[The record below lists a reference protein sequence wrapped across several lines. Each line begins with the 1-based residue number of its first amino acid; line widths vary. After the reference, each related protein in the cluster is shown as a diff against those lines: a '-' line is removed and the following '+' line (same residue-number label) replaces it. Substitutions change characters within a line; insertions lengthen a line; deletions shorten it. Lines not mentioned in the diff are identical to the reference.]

1 MAGGMAVNQTTNT
14 PGSRPG
20 PLSGLKVLDLSR
32 VLSGPYCSMMLADL
46 GADVIKVERPGSGD
60 DTRAWGPPFVNGE
73 AAYFLSIN
81 RNKRSITVDL
91 KQEQGREIVYR
102 LAEKADVVLENFRP
116 GTADK
121 IGVGY
126 EQLRKINPGIVY
138 CSISGFGQDGPYRD
152 KPGYDALAQAMGGIM
167 GVTGTEDGPPVR
179 AGVAIADI
187 GAGMWAAFSILAA
200 LMHREKTGEG
210 QYIDVS
216 LLEGQIAWLT
226 YVAGN
231 YFASGRDG
239 RKYGSAH
246 PNIVPYQ
253 AFETA
258 DGHVMIAVGNE
269 NLWQRFCA
277 AAGFDDLVDDPRYA
291 TNSDRVQHRDEL
303 LAILEE
309 RIRQRTTSEWIAL
322 LDEAGVP
329 AGPIYRLSELFA
341 DPHVLHRQ
349 MKVDLEHPT
358 AGRISV
364 TGIPTKF
371 SRTPGAIIDPPPL
384 LGQHTDEILRELGYD
399 EGAIADLRSRGV
411 V

>member
-1 MAGGMAVNQTTNT
+1 
-14 PGSRPG
+14 
-20 PLSGLKVLDLSR
+20 
-32 VLSGPYCSMMLADL
+32 
-46 GADVIKVERPGSGD
+46 
-60 DTRAWGPPFVNGE
+60 
-73 AAYFLSIN
+73 
-81 RNKRSITVDL
+81 
-91 KQEQGREIVYR
+91 
-102 LAEKADVVLENFRP
+102 
-116 GTADK
+116 
-121 IGVGY
+121 
-126 EQLRKINPGIVY
+126 
-138 CSISGFGQDGPYRD
+138 YRD
-152 KPGYDALAQAMGGIM
+152 KPGYDAIAQAMGGIM
-167 GVTGTEDGPPVR
+167 GVTGTEDAPPVR

-187 GAGMWAAFSILAA
+187 GAGMWAAYAILAA
-200 LMHREKTGEG
+200 LLHREKTGEG

-231 YFASGRDG
+231 FFASGRDP
-239 RKYGSAH
+239 RRYGSAH

-258 DGHVMIAVGNE
+258 DGHVMLAVGNDG
-269 NLWQRFCA
+269 LWRRFCQ
-277 AAGFDDLVDDPRYA
+277 AAGFEDLLEDPRYA

-309 RIRQRTTSEWIAL
+309 RMKQRTTAQWIAL

-329 AGPIYRLSELFA
+329 AGPIYRLSELFS

-349 MKVDLEHPT
+349 MKVDLDHPT

-371 SRTPGAIIDPPPL
+371 SKTPGAITDPPPL

-399 EGAIADLRSRGV
+399 EAAIAGLRSRGV
-411 V
+411 I

>member
-1 MAGGMAVNQTTNT
+1 MAVNETTKRS
-14 PGSRPG
+14 GSRPG

-46 GADVIKVERPGSGD
+46 GADVIKVERPGTGD
-60 DTRAWGPPFVNGE
+60 DTRAWGPPFVGGE
-73 AAYFLSIN
+73 AAYFLSVN

-91 KQEQGREIVYR
+91 KQEEGREIIYR
-102 LAEKADVVLENFRP
+102 LARQADVVLENFRP

-126 EQLRKINPGIVY
+126 EQLRQINPRIVY

-152 KPGYDALAQAMGGIM
+152 KPGYDAIAQAMGGIM
-167 GVTGTEDGPPVR
+167 GVTGTEDAPPVR

-187 GAGMWAAFSILAA
+187 GAGMWAAYAILAA
-200 LMHREKTGEG
+200 LLHREKTGEG

-231 YFASGRDG
+231 FFASGRDP
-239 RKYGSAH
+239 RRYGSAH

-258 DGHVMIAVGNE
+258 DGHVMLAVGNDG
-269 NLWQRFCA
+269 LWRRFCQ
-277 AAGFDDLVDDPRYA
+277 AAGFEDLLEDPRYA

-309 RIRQRTTSEWIAL
+309 RMKQRTTAQWIAL

-329 AGPIYRLSELFA
+329 AGPIYRLSELFS

-349 MKVDLEHPT
+349 MKVDLDHPT

-371 SRTPGAIIDPPPL
+371 SKTPGAITDPPPL

-399 EGAIADLRSRGV
+399 EAAIAGLRSRGV
-411 V
+411 I

>member
-1 MAGGMAVNQTTNT
+1 MNETTKRS
-14 PGSRPG
+14 GSRPG

-46 GADVIKVERPGSGD
+46 GADVIKVERPGTGD
-60 DTRAWGPPFVNGE
+60 DTRAWGPPFVGGE
-73 AAYFLSIN
+73 AAYFLSVN

-91 KQEQGREIVYR
+91 KQEEGREIIYR
-102 LAEKADVVLENFRP
+102 LARQADVVLENFRP

-126 EQLRKINPGIVY
+126 EQLRQINPRIVY

-152 KPGYDALAQAMGGIM
+152 KPGYDAIAQAMGGIM
-167 GVTGTEDGPPVR
+167 GVTGTEDAPPVR

-187 GAGMWAAFSILAA
+187 GAGMWAAYAILAA
-200 LMHREKTGEG
+200 LLHREKTGEG

-231 YFASGRDG
+231 FFASGRDP
-239 RKYGSAH
+239 RRYGSAH

-258 DGHVMIAVGNE
+258 DGHVMLAVGNDG
-269 NLWQRFCA
+269 LWRRFCQ
-277 AAGFDDLVDDPRYA
+277 AAGFEDLLEDPRYA

-309 RIRQRTTSEWIAL
+309 RMKQRTTAQWIAL

-329 AGPIYRLSELFA
+329 AGPIYRLSELFS

-349 MKVDLEHPT
+349 MKVDLDHPT

-371 SRTPGAIIDPPPL
+371 SKTPGAITDPPPL

-399 EGAIADLRSRGV
+399 EAAIAGLRSRGV
-411 V
+411 I